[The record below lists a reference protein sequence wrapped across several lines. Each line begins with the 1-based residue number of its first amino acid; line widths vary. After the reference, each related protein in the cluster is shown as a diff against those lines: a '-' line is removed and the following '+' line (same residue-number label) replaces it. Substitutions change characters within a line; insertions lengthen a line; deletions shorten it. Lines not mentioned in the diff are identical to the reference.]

1 MNNRKGFTLMEL
13 LVAVFIASMV
23 VIALMTVWKASS
35 MQTSQGQRQSIIRNN
50 LSIFMRALHRDITE
64 ADLILAPDKN
74 TSGALIVAVRNAY
87 LVKRGSNYYVEP
99 NTISYTQDPGGPQI
113 ESEPVAFAYCLEGN
127 TIRRSAEIPLK
138 ELSTDS
144 LEKLTLI
151 SNAESACSSGRI
163 YMDYIVSNGF
173 DVSTD
178 DNINYTVSLIVHKDF
193 EGSENPPVHIEM
205 SKTFIKAGG
214 A

>member
-1 MNNRKGFTLMEL
+1 MKNRKGFTLMEL

-23 VIALMTVWKASS
+23 TIALMTVWKASS

-64 ADLILAPDKN
+64 ADLILAPDSSA
-74 TSGALIVAVRNAY
+74 SGGVIVAVRNAY
-87 LVKRGSNYYVEP
+87 LVKEGASYYVLP
-99 NTISYTQDPGGPQI
+99 NTISYTKDPGGPQI
-113 ESEPVAFAYCLEGN
+113 ESDPIAFAYCQEGS
-127 TIRRSAEIPLK
+127 TIKRSREIPLK
-138 ELSTDS
+138 ELSHDS
-144 LEKLTLI
+144 LEKSSLI

-163 YMDYIVSNGF
+163 YMDYIVANGF

>member
-1 MNNRKGFTLMEL
+1 MKNKKGFTLMEL

-23 VIALMTVWKASS
+23 TIALMTVWKASS

-64 ADLILAPDKN
+64 SDLILAPD
-74 TSGALIVAVRNAY
+74 SGASGGVIVAVRNAY
-87 LVKRGSNYYVEP
+87 LVKEGASYYVMP
-99 NTISYTQDPGGPQI
+99 NTLSYSKDPEGAQI
-113 ESEPVAFAYCLEGN
+113 ESEPVAFAYCQEGN
-127 TIRRSAEIPLK
+127 KIKRSAEIALK
-138 ELSTDS
+138 GLSNDS
-144 LEKLTLI
+144 LEKSSLI
-151 SNAESACSSGRI
+151 SNAESLCSSGRI
-163 YMDYIVSNGF
+163 YMDYVVSNGF

-178 DNINYTVSLIVHKDF
+178 DNINYTVSIIIHKDF